1 MHPAE
6 ELLVAVASG
15 QADLPYRVMVEGHL
29 DGCAACR
36 AAVAGISSPGGALL
50 SGLPAVRP
58 PDVLW
63 ERLRARIGDLPQ
75 GDPAMNPALAG
86 LPLPEGARREL
97 SEMPE
102 MKMKRTELRWRKLP
116 AHPARYAVLLRDR
129 LTGSVLV
136 LGHMPP
142 ERGYPAHV
150 HLGPED
156 ILVLTGGFEDQFG
169 AFETGAW
176 ATYAPGSQH
185 RPVTEPGEECWTL
198 TRLER
203 PNLYLG
209 WRGWLQRLQG

>member
-6 ELLVAVASG
+6 EILVAVASG
-15 QADLPYRVMVEGHL
+15 QADLPHRVMVEGHL

-36 AAVAGISSPGGALL
+36 ATMAEISAPGGALL
-50 SGLPAVRP
+50 ASLPAERP
-58 PDVLW
+58 PDLLW
-63 ERLRARIGDLPQ
+63 QRLRARVGALPP
-75 GDPAMNPALAG
+75 GGTAGSPVLAG
-86 LPLPEGARREL
+86 LPLPAGARREL
-97 SEMPE
+97 PE
-102 MKMKRTELRWRKLP
+102 MKELRWRKLP

-129 LTGSVLV
+129 LTGSALV

-156 ILVLTGGFEDQFG
+156 ILVLAGGYEDCFG

-176 ATYAPGSQH
+176 AAYAPGSRH

-198 TRLER
+198 TRLEK

-209 WRGWLQRLQG
+209 WRGWLQRLQR

>member
-15 QADLPYRVMVEGHL
+15 QSDLPYRVMVEGHL
-29 DGCAACR
+29 DHCPACR
-36 AAVAGISSPGGALL
+36 ATVAEISAPGGALL

-63 ERLRARIGDLPQ
+63 ERLQARVGALPQ
-75 GDPAMNPALAG
+75 EGPAVSPALAG

-97 SEMPE
+97 SERPGMSE
-102 MKMKRTELRWRKLP
+102 KTALHWRRMP

-129 LTGSVLV
+129 LTGSALI

-150 HLGPED
+150 HVGPED
-156 ILVLTGGFEDQFG
+156 ILVLTGGFEDHFG
-169 AFETGAW
+169 TFETGAW
-176 ATYAPGSQH
+176 ASYAPGTRH
-185 RPVTEPGEECWTL
+185 RPWTEPDEECWTL

-209 WRGWLQRLQG
+209 WRGWLQRLQR

>member
-1 MHPAE
+1 MPSAW
-6 ELLVAVASG
+6 VCASATIWSKVLIG
-15 QADLPYRVMVEGHL
+15 PFGMP
-29 DGCAACR
+29 R
-36 AAVAGISSPGGALL
+36 ASS
-50 SGLPAVRP
+50 SR
-58 PDVLW
+58 
-63 ERLRARIGDLPQ
+63 
-75 GDPAMNPALAG
+75 
-86 LPLPEGARREL
+86 
-97 SEMPE
+97 
-102 MKMKRTELRWRKLP
+102 

-129 LTGSVLV
+129 LTGSALV

-198 TRLER
+198 TRLEK

-209 WRGWLQRLQG
+209 WRGWLQRLQK

>member
-1 MHPAE
+1 
-6 ELLVAVASG
+6 
-15 QADLPYRVMVEGHL
+15 MVEGHL

-36 AAVAGISSPGGALL
+36 ATVAEISAPGGALL
-50 SGLPAVRP
+50 ESLPAEHP

-63 ERLRARIGDLPQ
+63 QRLRARISALPQ
-75 GDPAMNPALAG
+75 GGSAANPALAG
-86 LPLPEGARREL
+86 LPLPEGACREL
-97 SEMPE
+97 PE
-102 MKMKRTELRWRKLP
+102 MKELRWRKLP

-129 LTGSVLV
+129 LTGSALV

-156 ILVLTGGFEDQFG
+156 ILVLAGGYEDHFG

-198 TRLER
+198 TRLEQ

-209 WRGWLQRLQG
+209 WRGWLQRLRRRR